1 MKWLSNFVAAI
12 GIGKI
17 MEKDNYEMTSEVMKK
32 NGLILLIVIVSLLA
46 FVVLAMTVSHMA
58 GAGTFTVTSTNDGA
72 DADPDDGVCDIA
84 PPTRPTGVCT
94 LRVAIQQSNA
104 LDGLA
109 MNQIQLVGTALYKL
123 ELGAL
128 EISESLVLKGNGAV
142 IDAQMHN

>member
-1 MKWLSNFVAAI
+1 M
-12 GIGKI
+12 
-17 MEKDNYEMTSEVMKK
+17 
-32 NGLILLIVIVSLLA
+32 LA
-46 FVVLAMTVSHMA
+46 FGVLAMTVSHMA
-58 GAGTFTVTSTNDGA
+58 DAGTFTVNSTNDGA

-109 MNQIQLVGTALYKL
+109 MNQIELVGTAVYKL

>member
-1 MKWLSNFVAAI
+1 M
-12 GIGKI
+12 
-17 MEKDNYEMTSEVMKK
+17 
-32 NGLILLIVIVSLLA
+32 LA

-84 PPTRPTGVCT
+84 PPTSPTGVCT

-109 MNQIQLVGTALYKL
+109 MNQIELVGTAVYKL